1 MQNVGEVLENN
12 FSQLWP
18 DWLMMNI
25 SRTRVLN
32 EVLGN
37 PSDAMII
44 QVVCWHHLLVTII
57 EKEKQTDTFDEAFD
71 AWHEGFSPGNN
82 EVKEKRL
89 TITAISLSTALPFE
103 TVRRRVKKLC
113 QTGWLRICDDG
124 GVHYAPTPE
133 NNKKIVGDIFG
144 AERKLLLSFLAK
156 FAKLST

>member
-1 MQNVGEVLENN
+1 MVDVVEVLENN
-12 FSQLWP
+12 FSQIWP
-18 DWLMMNI
+18 DWLMLNI

-32 EVLGN
+32 EVIGN

-57 EKEKQTDTFDEAFD
+57 EEKQTDTFDEAFE
-71 AWHEGFSPGNN
+71 AWHEGLSPGNN

-103 TVRRRVKKLC
+103 TVRRRVQKLC

-133 NNKKIVGDIFG
+133 QNKKIVEDIYV
-144 AERKLLLSFLAK
+144 AERKLLLPFLAK